1 MPLLN
6 QILGIPT
13 AFAQVSS
20 NAVSNAAQDNTDQ
33 LSKLVAGFL
42 AGIPLWIAAIVIAI
56 LSYALATMV
65 RRSIENKLTKEGVTE
80 EHREVQ
86 IVASRSAFFVVLI
99 IGITTALSIVG
110 IDLKPIVAAGAFG
123 LGFALQDIIMNLIS
137 GMMILAAHHYTIGDI
152 ISVNGVSG
160 RIEEIQT
167 RATIIK
173 AFDGTK
179 VIVPNADL
187 FSNVVISKT
196 SNPFRKLSFI
206 QGVGY
211 NADLKQVMDLTLAVV
226 KNIPGVLAK
235 PKPTVIFTDWDD
247 TYVLFKINVWIE
259 SKGGKMVKVK
269 NRVIMDIYNAY
280 NEAGIDVPYPIQTIH
295 MDKGEAD
302 LTPQD
307 QIDQKVSEIK
317 KRIKDRQAAANKP
330 MGVAVLAT
338 PTMTVPVES
347 TAPVTPVAPALP
359 TAIETTPNNAGQA
372 WLQQALVQQ
381 QTQVVTPTAPV
392 ETAPSVVA
400 TPTPSSVIT
409 PPAPAVTEQQP
420 NV

>member
-1 MPLLN
+1 MSLLN
-6 QILGIPT
+6 QIFGIPT
-13 AFAQVSS
+13 AFAQVSNTAS
-20 NAVSNAAQDNTDQ
+20 QTAQETGNQFT
-33 LSKLVAGFL
+33 KLIGDFI
-42 AGIPLWIAAIVIAI
+42 AGIPFWIAAIVIAV
-56 LSYALATMV
+56 LSYGIATMV
-65 RRSIENKLTKEGVTE
+65 RRSIENKLAKEGVAE

-86 IVASRSAFFVVLI
+86 IVAGRSAFFIVLV
-99 IGITTALSIVG
+99 IGITTALSLVG

-137 GMMILAAHHYTIGDI
+137 GMMILAAHHYTIGDV
-152 ISVNGVSG
+152 ISVSGVTG

-179 VIVPNADL
+179 VIVPNAEL
-187 FSNVVISKT
+187 FSNVVVSKT

-211 NADLKQVMDLTLAVV
+211 TADLKQVMDLTLAVV

-235 PKPTVIFTDWDD
+235 PRPKVIFTDWDD

-259 SKGGKMVKVK
+259 SKGGMMVKVK

-295 MDKGEAD
+295 MDKGDEEFS
-302 LTPQD
+302 PQD
-307 QIDQKVSEIK
+307 QIDKKVAEIK
-317 KRIKDRQAAANKP
+317 KRIKDKQLVAANKTI
-330 MGVAVLAT
+330 VAPAS
-338 PTMTVPVES
+338 PV
-347 TAPVTPVAPALP
+347 APVQPASPALP

-372 WLQQALVQQ
+372 WLQQALNQQVSSTTTPAPVQP
-381 QTQVVTPTAPV
+381 VENTAPV
-392 ETAPSVVA
+392 VQQPAAPVEAAPVN
-400 TPTPSSVIT
+400 PITPS
-409 PPAPAVTEQQP
+409 A
-420 NV
+420 

>member
-1 MPLLN
+1 MAILN

-13 AFAQVSS
+13 AFAQVSNTAS
-20 NAVSNAAQDNTDQ
+20 QTAQETGNQ
-33 LSKLVAGFL
+33 FSKLIGDFIT
-42 AGIPLWIAAIVIAI
+42 GIPFWIAAIVIAV
-56 LSYALATMV
+56 LSYGVAIMV
-65 RRSIENKLTKEGVTE
+65 RRSIENKLAKEGVAE

-86 IVASRSAFFVVLI
+86 IVAGRSAFFIVLV
-99 IGITTALSIVG
+99 IGITTALSLVG

-152 ISVNGVSG
+152 ITVSGVTG

-179 VIVPNADL
+179 VIVPNAEL
-187 FSNVVISKT
+187 FSNVVVSKT

-211 NADLKQVMDLTLAVV
+211 TADLKQVMDLTLTVV

-235 PKPTVIFTDWDD
+235 PRPKVIFTDWDD

-259 SKGGKMVKVK
+259 SKGGMMVKVK

-295 MDKGEAD
+295 MDKGEEEFS
-302 LTPQD
+302 PQD
-307 QIDQKVSEIK
+307 QIDKKVSEIK
-317 KRIKDRQAAANKP
+317 KRIKDKQQVADNKTI
-330 MGVAVLAT
+330 VA
-338 PTMTVPVES
+338 PTVPF
-347 TAPVTPVAPALP
+347 APVQPIVQALP

-381 QTQVVTPTAPV
+381 QTQTTAAPTAPT
-392 ETAPSVVA
+392 EPAA
-400 TPTPSSVIT
+400 NVIV
-409 PPAPAVTEQQP
+409 PPAPQP
-420 NV
+420 SA

>member
-1 MPLLN
+1 MSLLN
-6 QILGIPT
+6 QIFGIPT
-13 AFAQVSS
+13 AFAQVSNTAS
-20 NAVSNAAQDNTDQ
+20 QTAQETGNQFT
-33 LSKLVAGFL
+33 KLIGDFI
-42 AGIPLWIAAIVIAI
+42 AGIPFWIAAIVIAV
-56 LSYALATMV
+56 LSYGIATMV
-65 RRSIENKLTKEGVTE
+65 RRSIENKLAKEGVAE

-86 IVASRSAFFVVLI
+86 IVAGRSAFFIVLV
-99 IGITTALSIVG
+99 IGITTALSLVG

-137 GMMILAAHHYTIGDI
+137 GMMILAAHHYTIGDV
-152 ISVNGVSG
+152 ISVSGVTG

-179 VIVPNADL
+179 VIVPNAEL
-187 FSNVVISKT
+187 FSNVVVSKT

-211 NADLKQVMDLTLAVV
+211 TADLKQVMDLTLAVV

-235 PKPTVIFTDWDD
+235 PRPKVIFTDWDD

-259 SKGGKMVKVK
+259 SKGGMMVKVK

-295 MDKGEAD
+295 MDKGDEEFS
-302 LTPQD
+302 PQD
-307 QIDQKVSEIK
+307 QIDKKVAEIK
-317 KRIKDRQAAANKP
+317 KRIKDKQLVAANKTI
-330 MGVAVLAT
+330 VAPAS
-338 PTMTVPVES
+338 PV
-347 TAPVTPVAPALP
+347 APVQPASPALP

-372 WLQQALVQQ
+372 WLQQALNQQVSSATTPAPTQPVENTAPAVQQ
-381 QTQVVTPTAPV
+381 PAAPV
-392 ETAPSVVA
+392 EAAPVN
-400 TPTPSSVIT
+400 PITPS
-409 PPAPAVTEQQP
+409 A
-420 NV
+420 

>member
-1 MPLLN
+1 MAILN

-13 AFAQVSS
+13 AFAQVSNTAS
-20 NAVSNAAQDNTDQ
+20 QTAQETGNQFT
-33 LSKLVAGFL
+33 KLIGDFIT
-42 AGIPLWIAAIVIAI
+42 GIPFWIAAIVIAV
-56 LSYALATMV
+56 LSYGIAIVV
-65 RRSIENKLTKEGVTE
+65 RRSIENKLAKEGVAE

-86 IVASRSAFFVVLI
+86 IVAGRSAFFIVLV
-99 IGITTALSIVG
+99 IGITTALSLVG

-152 ISVNGVSG
+152 ITVSGVTG

-179 VIVPNADL
+179 VIVPNAEL
-187 FSNVVISKT
+187 FSNVVVSKT

-211 NADLKQVMDLTLAVV
+211 TADLKQVMDLTLAVV

-235 PKPTVIFTDWDD
+235 PRPKVIFTDWDD

-259 SKGGKMVKVK
+259 SKGGMMVKVK

-295 MDKGEAD
+295 MDKGEEEFS
-302 LTPQD
+302 PQD
-307 QIDQKVSEIK
+307 QIDKKVSEIK
-317 KRIKDRQAAANKP
+317 KRIKDKQQVAANKTI
-330 MGVAVLAT
+330 VA
-338 PTMTVPVES
+338 PTVPF
-347 TAPVTPVAPALP
+347 APVQPILPALP

-372 WLQQALVQQ
+372 WLQQALMQQ
-381 QTQVVTPTAPV
+381 QTQTAAAPSAPTAP
-392 ETAPSVVA
+392 AA
-400 TPTPSSVIT
+400 NVIV
-409 PPAPAVTEQQP
+409 PPASAQPVTPEQQP
-420 NV
+420 SV